1 MFCTVGQNLCG
12 FGQYAQG
19 CTGRGA
25 YAESSGAPICLD
37 IQLAVSVG
45 GAGLRGLVSSLNRDS
60 IWRTPD
66 FLLMQRNA
74 WYPSVTFNG
83 AVLTHQGIHSGF
95 LNE

>member
-12 FGQYAQG
+12 FGRYAQG
-19 CTGRGA
+19 CTG
-25 YAESSGAPICLD
+25 GAPILNRAGR
-37 IQLAVSVG
+37 QYVWTSSLAVSV

>member
-12 FGQYAQG
+12 LVSMHKVAQV
-19 CTGRGA
+19 
-25 YAESSGAPICLD
+25 GAPILNRAGR
-37 IQLAVSVG
+37 QYVWTSSLAVSV

-74 WYPSVTFNG
+74 WYPSVAFNG